1 MIYFYSNISLK
12 GRISSIRQYQGNF
25 TYREKNRR
33 KNITGIISEIRQ
45 SEIVI
50 KSKDKFQ
57 LIQIEDILQIELWEV
72 DSLV

>member
-1 MIYFYSNISLK
+1 M
-12 GRISSIRQYQGNF
+12 
-25 TYREKNRR
+25 NRR
-33 KNITGIISEIRQ
+33 KNITGTISEISQ